1 MTNHARGYRKLGKAT
16 PHRNLMLRNQVKDLL
31 KHESIRT
38 TEARAKET
46 RRSAER
52 MITLGKAGTLHARRQ
67 AIKYLNDSD
76 IAKKIFDDIAPRYA
90 SRTGG
95 YTRILKL
102 GRRQG
107 DGAEIVQ
114 LELIAD
120 TG

>member
-1 MTNHARGYRKLGKAT
+1 MRHARGYRKLGKAT

-31 KHESIRT
+31 KHEAIKT

-52 MITLGKAGTLHARRQ
+52 MITLGKAGTLHARRLAFQ
-67 AIKYLNDSD
+67 YLNDKD
-76 IAKKIFDDIAPRYA
+76 ITKKVFDDIAPRYA
-90 SRTGG
+90 ARTGG

-107 DGAEIVQ
+107 DGADMVQ
-114 LELIAD
+114 LELVAD
-120 TG
+120 AE